1 MNYENNVENKIDF
14 YPYLNINDSHNN
26 KSIIDSINFLGYSYN
41 FIKIPAINEDING
54 HQSNLL
60 FNSVNLA
67 NSIDNNSSFI
77 LTPSP
82 KKKFIIFHKKK
93 RGRERT
99 KTITYIKNIKIHNK
113 LSDDNIIR
121 KCQVSYINFIIE
133 FMNIL
138 CSKFNINQT
147 FFPLDYQFKKII
159 NKKYRNKL
167 ISQSIEDIIKNNIS
181 PKYSTKE
188 KSSNKEICEIIRKK
202 GLTDFINILNKRFL
216 FFFDKIYFTSRR
228 RFNLKQFNLADI
240 EIELSNNVELYENLL
255 DKNKNDKNYKE
266 YKEKMEK
273 IIQKY
278 FLPKVNKYFF
288 ECH

>member
-240 EIELSNNVELYENLL
+240 EIELPNNVELYENLL
-255 DKNKNDKNYKE
+255 DKNKNDRNYKH

>member
-60 FNSVNLA
+60 FNSVNLT
-67 NSIDNNSSFI
+67 NSIDNNSSII

-99 KTITYIKNIKIHNK
+99 KTITYIKDIKIHNK
-113 LSDDNIIR
+113 LSDDNIIK

-147 FFPLDYQFKKII
+147 FLPLDYKFKNIV

-167 ISQSIEDIIKNNIS
+167 ISQSIEEIKIS
-181 PKYSTKE
+181 PSWLTPTPKWPSMPNIAMRCSQSLRKASPTSLMKLALTISQVLARMTVRSP
-188 KSSNKEICEIIRKK
+188 SSPTQPPTR
-202 GLTDFINILNKRFL
+202 
-216 FFFDKIYFTSRR
+216 
-228 RFNLKQFNLADI
+228 
-240 EIELSNNVELYENLL
+240 
-255 DKNKNDKNYKE
+255 
-266 YKEKMEK
+266 
-273 IIQKY
+273 
-278 FLPKVNKYFF
+278 
-288 ECH
+288 